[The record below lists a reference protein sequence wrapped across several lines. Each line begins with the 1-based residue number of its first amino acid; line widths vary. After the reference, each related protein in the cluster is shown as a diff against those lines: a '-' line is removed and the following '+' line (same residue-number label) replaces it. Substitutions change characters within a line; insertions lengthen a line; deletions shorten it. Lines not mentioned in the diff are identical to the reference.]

1 MARTPSYHIF
11 ISYRRED
18 GKHLARIL
26 KESLVGK
33 GYRVFLDL
41 DELQDGVFDE
51 HILDAIDASP
61 IFMLLMTEH
70 CFDRCET
77 PNDWVRQEIEYA
89 IKRGKTII
97 PINIDKQFEH
107 YPVDMPK
114 HIQQALSAHQYS
126 AIDTGQLFQE
136 SVDKLVRERIRPVVG
151 FKHKAIVWALV
162 LFFVTLV
169 PYAVIYYAILPK
181 YYVYKGD
188 QALNK
193 PEPTTED
200 TLDAIKFYEYAIKVG
215 NLEGYAKIGDVYYA
229 SALAQD
235 IENSDIAYSYYQQG
249 AYAGDGYAMT
259 RYALCLK
266 EPCYVDVRPLESPD
280 SAFYW
285 ANRAYTTNAP
295 QAANTLAEFYA
306 AGYGVNRDVMRA
318 IELYKEGLECGEYH
332 HGLGNTAVTDMSL
345 GLLLKAVDYVE
356 GTSYLVDVYLREDAI
371 SWLFISNL
379 KYWLKKPQVDNTST
393 GQIQLNALSWDTKG
407 RLRLHL
413 EWFNTKFQGGWMQID
428 SSAFVENALTKERY
442 RVSALEN
449 CKFSPDTT
457 QVAWGKSNKFTLI
470 FDQVPDTIQML
481 NFCESDT
488 SQWKLYGIHLEDK
501 VHIKSWFEIDQ
512 P

>member
-11 ISYRRED
+11 LSYRRED
-18 GKHLARIL
+18 GKNYARML

-41 DELQDGVFDE
+41 DELKDGIFDE
-51 HILDAIDASP
+51 QILHAIDSAP
-61 IFMLLMTEH
+61 IYMLLLTKH
-70 CFDRCET
+70 CFDRCGN
-77 PNDWVRQEIEYA
+77 PQDWVRQEIEYA
-89 IKRGKTII
+89 LSRKKVIV
-97 PINIDKQFEH
+97 PVNIDDQFDD
-107 YPVDMPK
+107 YPSDIPA
-114 HIQQALSAHQYS
+114 HIQQAISSHQY
-126 AIDTGQLFQE
+126 AVVNTKHFYQE
-136 SVDKLVRERIRPVVG
+136 SIDRLIRERIKPVIG
-151 FKHKAIVWALV
+151 FKYKALVWAIA
-162 LFFVTLV
+162 LFLVTLV
-169 PYAVIYYAILPK
+169 PYAVIYHTVLPK
-181 YYVYKGD
+181 YYIHKGD
-188 QALNK
+188 CALQR
-193 PEPTTED
+193 EGTTNED

-285 ANRAYTTNAP
+285 AQKGYESQAP

-470 FDQVPDTIQML
+470 FEQVPDTIQML

-501 VHIKSWFEIDQ
+501 VHIKSWFELDL
-512 P
+512 